1 MNLKKRLILEAE
13 KKNVMEKTV
22 QFNPKK
28 KKKSL
33 RYYLKI
39 IISFVKSFVLFC
51 FCVCML
57 QLYQE
62 KRLQNHVPGII
73 LLIMLKSLL

>member
-28 KKKSL
+28 KKKKKKPEVV
-33 RYYLKI
+33 LKNYH
-39 IISFVKSFVLFC
+39 KFC
-51 FCVCML
+51 
-57 QLYQE
+57 
-62 KRLQNHVPGII
+62 
-73 LLIMLKSLL
+73 

>member
-28 KKKSL
+28 KKKKPEVL
-33 RYYLKI
+33 LKNYH
-39 IISFVKSFVLFC
+39 KFC
-51 FCVCML
+51 
-57 QLYQE
+57 
-62 KRLQNHVPGII
+62 
-73 LLIMLKSLL
+73 